1 MFSYI
6 NKIFSGSNTVSEKKL
21 INFLIFQKGGEK
33 NMQKINILNSTDGV
47 KSAYRLTLEADKLD
61 IVCLTANYEK
71 ITGDF
76 FEKEY
81 ALKLYGRVATR
92 EILPDTLE
100 NRQYAK
106 SKDAAKNQVRF
117 LALQQTVDS
126 DCMLAGDK
134 IILVSY
140 RENNPYALVVEDR
153 DLAANLQLQFNRL
166 WESLK

>member
-1 MFSYI
+1 MAKAKDS
-6 NKIFSGSNTVSEKKL
+6 
-21 INFLIFQKGGEK
+21 
-33 NMQKINILNSTDGV
+33 
-47 KSAYRLTLEADKLD
+47 
-61 IVCLTANYEK
+61 
-71 ITGDF
+71 
-76 FEKEY
+76 
-81 ALKLYGRVATR
+81 
-92 EILPDTLE
+92 
-100 NRQYAK
+100 K